1 MIALVKITQ
10 ESQIKGKL
18 HINKLRELVDFISA
32 KFDEYKE
39 DKKQKEEKIK
49 ILEDNNLKIHDK
61 IAILEKQI
69 DRQEQYSRRNCI
81 LLHGIPE
88 SKGEVT
94 DDVAVK
100 TICENMNDNIITV
113 DDINR
118 SHRIGKYDR
127 QKKNPRPV
135 IVKFARCNV
144 RDRAFSNKCK
154 LKGKQISISKSFAFD
169 EVKTRKRSIHFC

>member
-1 MIALVKITQ
+1 MKITQ

-100 TICENMNDNIITV
+100 IICENMNDNIITV

-154 LKGKQISISKSFAFD
+154 LKGKQTSISKSFAFD
-169 EVKTRKRSIHFC
+169 KVKTRKRSIHFC